1 MIPPLNI
8 PGSIKIKIFFNPGLL
23 KFNLNLGISLSF
35 IIGIK
40 LMSNWSIPAMNT
52 PHAIAKTGSWKYSVK
67 KVAPTIMLKLK
78 AIGVAAGIENILK
91 EFKTDPK
98 KATIEIKKR

>member
-1 MIPPLNI
+1 
-8 PGSIKIKIFFNPGLL
+8 
-23 KFNLNLGISLSF
+23 
-35 IIGIK
+35 
-40 LMSNWSIPAMNT
+40 
-52 PHAIAKTGSWKYSVK
+52 
-67 KVAPTIMLKLK
+67 MLKLK